1 MIWFYILSSS
11 IIQKNYHCD
20 NPNSPPNCAFT
31 QQSFENEN
39 TCDLFMNEVRM
50 EDEHFLE
57 PQENVNLQ
65 ENESLQI
72 EKK

>member
-1 MIWFYILSSS
+1 
-11 IIQKNYHCD
+11 
-20 NPNSPPNCAFT
+20 
-31 QQSFENEN
+31 
-39 TCDLFMNEVRM
+39 MNEVRM

>member
-1 MIWFYILSSS
+1 
-11 IIQKNYHCD
+11 
-20 NPNSPPNCAFT
+20 
-31 QQSFENEN
+31 
-39 TCDLFMNEVRM
+39 MNEVRM
-50 EDEHFLE
+50 EDEHLLE